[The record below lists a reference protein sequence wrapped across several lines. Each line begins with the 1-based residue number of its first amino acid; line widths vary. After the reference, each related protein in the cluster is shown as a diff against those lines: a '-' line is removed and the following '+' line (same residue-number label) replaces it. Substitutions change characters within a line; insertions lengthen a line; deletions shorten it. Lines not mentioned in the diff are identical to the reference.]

1 MRSAVLATC
10 LLALAAGCAKGTLI
24 FGVGPSSD
32 TITVSGTINNT
43 TPVNATRDIVVFV
56 YTDLAD
62 PGTFSSF
69 GDAESVV
76 VAAGSTSFELSG
88 VSPGDLTVVFLL
100 DESTPDGTI
109 DPGDLYATLDDPSGF
124 LESVPGNRRV
134 ELDAVDIVFEADADG
149 GTATADTIRVVSA
162 E

>member
-1 MRSAVLATC
+1 MLRTVATI
-10 LLALAAGCAKGTLI
+10 ALASLVAGCAKGTLI
-24 FGVGPSSD
+24 FGVGPSNDSV
-32 TITVSGTINNT
+32 TVSGTINNT

-56 YTDLAD
+56 YTDLVD
-62 PGTFSSF
+62 PGTFLSF

-76 VAAGSTSFELSG
+76 VAAGSSSFELTG

-100 DESTPDGTI
+100 DDATPDGAI
-109 DPGDLYATLDDPSGF
+109 DAGDMYATLDDPSGF

-134 ELDAVDIVFEADADG
+134 ELDAVDIVFESDADG
-149 GTATADTIRVVSA
+149 GTATADTIRVVSS